1 MSLQHFNLLHG
12 GTGRFVY
19 YYFLLQGGL
28 NQEGGVDVYNFL
40 HMVRGSA
47 NGEES
52 NTACLGVEVDELVL
66 EDDYAEWE
74 PSPEHNSSFDKP
86 CFEDSAEFENS
97 LDYQPGESTWEKVSA
112 SNLGSSGGGW
122 DVDKNAGTTTGNG
135 DVWSSW
141 GRDKAE
147 KQDVPSLK
155 PQEDSS
161 GSGGWDAAPAWGT
174 SKKAEKQSVPSLKP
188 PEDSSGSGGWDAVA
202 AWGSDKKSEKQDV
215 PLLKPQEDSSGS
227 GGWDAVAAWGTG
239 KKAEKQDVPSLKPQE
254 DSSGS
259 GGWDG
264 VAAWG
269 TGEKRTT
276 NDSVSSGW
284 GTRKT
289 EQRDIISTK
298 AQEDSFR
305 SDGQDVAASW
315 EKRTAAKSES
325 SGWGTK
331 KAEAGDVIS
340 SKNVSSGWGMGQGRS

>member
-161 GSGGWDAAPAWGT
+161 GSGGWD
-174 SKKAEKQSVPSLKP
+174 
-188 PEDSSGSGGWDAVA
+188 
-202 AWGSDKKSEKQDV
+202 
-215 PLLKPQEDSSGS
+215 
-227 GGWDAVAAWGTG
+227 
-239 KKAEKQDVPSLKPQE
+239 
-254 DSSGS
+254 
-259 GGWDG
+259 G